1 MKLKTIYILFLTI
14 SVFVSTYGQ
23 NNIKLPITEN
33 SIEEEF
39 NTAKELIK
47 NNEFVSY
54 KQGIELIDELEKS
67 VKKSNQLKLRLA
79 FYRQKSLFLF
89 ENYDYDNAL
98 KYIHKSIN
106 DKKHPRKV

>member
-67 VKKSNQLKLRLA
+67 VKKSNLKSKIGQFKLRSKGIDC
-79 FYRQKSLFLF
+79 QS
-89 ENYDYDNAL
+89 
-98 KYIHKSIN
+98 H
-106 DKKHPRKV
+106 